1 MQITNPEQL
10 QMLSRNDIVHATFSD
25 INGDVVESNGRV
37 DDVNEVSIRIIEDD
51 SGLTKEFELWR
62 MLSLVCIERDV
73 SFIREGTILSDL
85 EYVARALDS
94 RINPDSR
101 RSKNKKTPHRK

>member
-25 INGDVVESNGRV
+25 INGEVVDSNGRI
-37 DDVNEVSIRIIEDD
+37 DEVNEISIRIIEED
-51 SGLTKEFELWR
+51 SGLTREFELWR

-73 SFIREGTILSDL
+73 SFIREGTWNMSQKL
-85 EYVARALDS
+85 
-94 RINPDSR
+94 
-101 RSKNKKTPHRK
+101 

>member
-1 MQITNPEQL
+1 MI
-10 QMLSRNDIVHATFSD
+10 SFSD
-25 INGDVVESNGRV
+25 INGEVVDSNGRI
-37 DDVNEVSIRIIEDD
+37 DEVNEISIRIIEED
-51 SGLTKEFELWR
+51 SGLTREFELWR

-85 EYVARALDS
+85 EYVAKALDS

-101 RSKNKKTPHRK
+101 RSKNKKTPHRR